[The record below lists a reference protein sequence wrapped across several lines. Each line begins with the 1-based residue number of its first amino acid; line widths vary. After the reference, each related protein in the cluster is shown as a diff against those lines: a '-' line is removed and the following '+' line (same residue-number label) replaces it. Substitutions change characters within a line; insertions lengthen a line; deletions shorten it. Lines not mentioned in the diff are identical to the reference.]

1 MNIFTEINS
10 AYYKAAEAVLSL
22 QAEQGEPVT
31 EKKITELIAKHAF
44 KDSGL
49 FIPEKLIPKDDKPS
63 GWGLLRADNA
73 GNGGNAGNAGK
84 GGFVSVLRH
93 KPRQF
98 LTAIQKSWLRAKL
111 SDPKMG
117 LFLSDKQTAE
127 LSDFLKDTPPLY
139 DDKLFRRFD
148 IFSDGDNFADQSY
161 RKIFGLLLTALEN
174 KQYITVEYLSGKGG
188 NATVSIVPI
197 AVEYSAKNDKFR
209 IHAVKQNGSGIVMNV
224 GRIVAAELTKE
235 TAQSLPTHDEYFS
248 RRRCAAPAVVE
259 IKPERNGLERFMLEF
274 ASYEKESALDPE
286 TGLCRARIW
295 YDKNDE
301 TELLIMLLSF
311 GPVIEI
317 ISPKNLRQQAAQ
329 RALRQYELFFP
340 EDGNNGKYI
349 CRQSL
354 L

>member
-22 QAEQGEPVT
+22 QTEQGEPVT

-49 FIPEKLIPKDDKPS
+49 FIPEKLIPKGDKPS
-63 GWGLLRADNA
+63 DWGLLKADNA
-73 GNGGNAGNAGK
+73 VN

-111 SDPKMG
+111 SDPKMR
-117 LFLSDKQTAE
+117 LFLDDEQIAE
-127 LSDFLKDTPPLY
+127 LSDFLKDIGPLY

-148 IFSDGDNFADQSY
+148 IFSDGDNFLDPDY
-161 RKIFGLLLTALEN
+161 RKIFGLLLAALEN

-188 NATVSIVPI
+188 NANVSIVPI

-209 IHAVKQNGSGIVMNV
+209 IHAVKQTGSGIVMNV
-224 GRIVAAELTKE
+224 GRIVSAELTNE
-235 TAQSLPTHDEYFS
+235 TAQSLPTADEYFS
-248 RRRCAAPAVVE
+248 RRRCSAPAVVE

-286 TGLCRARIW
+286 TGMCRAKIW

-317 ISPKNLRQQAAQ
+317 ISPKALRQQAAQ

-340 EDGNNGKYI
+340 EGGNNGE
-349 CRQSL
+349 
-354 L
+354 

>member
-44 KDSGL
+44 KDSIL
-49 FIPEKLIPKDDKPS
+49 FIPEKLIPKGDKPS
-63 GWGLLRADNA
+63 DWGLLKADNA
-73 GNGGNAGNAGK
+73 DNSDK

-117 LFLSDKQTAE
+117 LFLNDEQIAE
-127 LSDFLKDTPPLY
+127 LSGILKDIQPLY

-148 IFSDGDNFADQSY
+148 IFSDGDNYSHPDY
-161 RKIFGLLLTALEN
+161 RKFFSLLLTALEN
-174 KQYITVEYLSGKGG
+174 RRYITVEYLSGRGD
-188 NATVSIVPI
+188 NAAASIVPI

-209 IHAVKQNGSGIVMNV
+209 IHAVKQNGSGIVLNV
-224 GRIVAAELTKE
+224 GRIVSAELTE
-235 TAQSLPTHDEYFS
+235 DVAQSLPTVNEYFS
-248 RRRCAAPAVVE
+248 RRRCDEPAVVE

-317 ISPKNLRQQAAQ
+317 ISPKALRQQAAQ

-340 EDGNNGKYI
+340 EGGDNGK
-349 CRQSL
+349 
-354 L
+354 

>member
-22 QAEQGEPVT
+22 QTEQGEPVT

-44 KDSGL
+44 KDSTL
-49 FIPEKLIPKDDKPS
+49 FIPEKLIPKGDKPS
-63 GWGLLRADNA
+63 DWRLLKADC
-73 GNGGNAGNAGK
+73 

-117 LFLSDKQTAE
+117 LFLDDEQISE
-127 LSDFLKDTPPLY
+127 LSDFLKDIQPLY

-148 IFSDGDNFADQSY
+148 IFSDGDNYADPRY

-174 KQYITVEYLSGKGG
+174 HQYIIVRYLSGKGG
-188 NATVSIVPI
+188 DATASIVPI

-224 GRIVAAELTKE
+224 GRIVSAELTEE
-235 TAQSLPTHDEYFS
+235 TAQSLPTADEYFS
-248 RRRCAAPAVVE
+248 RRRCDTPAVVE

-317 ISPKNLRQQAAQ
+317 ISPKHLRQQAAQ

-340 EDGNNGKYI
+340 EGDTGK
-349 CRQSL
+349 
-354 L
+354 